1 MPALRDAL
9 ESARELPIGITLPG
23 PLFLGMVAW
32 YNLVAPFFNGERK
45 RAYVLSTLSSFTMTL
60 CSFPF
65 VYAYLN
71 GGIPA
76 VWAAG
81 QEGWTK
87 TLADITLTIG
97 YIAYRNEIGMLTG
110 WVHHIVYIGIMV
122 HCATSKQSCIFL
134 LAAIMELPT
143 FDLAISNLFPGLR
156 SDERFLT
163 LMMMTRIMFNAWLL
177 ADCARS
183 SSRAVTEGS
192 WVPIVVLALAFTLH
206 TSWMHGGVSGYLR
219 RRTKAAKTA
228 KEAEAAT
235 IAAAEK
241 TPLLLPMTPALD
253 PTTPSLN
260 PVTPDE
266 SPLVTPRTPGLPATL
281 IRDNFFPNI
290 SIPTMPNLP
299 IPAIP
304 TLSDMA
310 AALPQAK
317 ANLNQ
322 LQFGFADAVNRRW
335 EEQREKLAAHRGA
348 LAARGEAL
356 LRRRRW
362 DAGEDDE

>member
-76 VWAAG
+76 TSRWRRLG
-81 QEGWTK
+81 HTFS
-87 TLADITLTIG
+87 LTIG